1 MSNPH
6 RALLPIL
13 LLSGFALAACG
24 GASQAQAPDR
34 PPCPPCTDPPLPA
47 SEVSAEQVQAILEQ
61 GGLDVERV
69 GKQGASGP
77 RLLVVQDDPKVVLS
91 VNPKRGDIE
100 MAVVYS
106 VRTALDPA
114 LLLRLNV
121 LNQKMPCQASV
132 SEDGK
137 LLVEGYYPF
146 GDGLHAASLLAAVR
160 KFRKYGMVCALQL
173 KDVLE

>member
-1 MSNPH
+1 M
-6 RALLPIL
+6 
-13 LLSGFALAACG
+13 
-24 GASQAQAPDR
+24 
-34 PPCPPCTDPPLPA
+34 
-47 SEVSAEQVQAILEQ
+47 EQVQAILQQ
-61 GGLDVERV
+61 GGLDVQRLGE
-69 GKQGASGP
+69 QGAAGP
-77 RLLVVQDDPKVVLS
+77 RLLIVQGDPKVVLS
-91 VNPKRGDIE
+91 VNPTRGDIE

-106 VRTALDPA
+106 VRSSLDPA

-137 LLVEGYYPF
+137 LLLEGYYPF
-146 GDGLHAASLLAAVR
+146 SDGLHAASLLAAVR